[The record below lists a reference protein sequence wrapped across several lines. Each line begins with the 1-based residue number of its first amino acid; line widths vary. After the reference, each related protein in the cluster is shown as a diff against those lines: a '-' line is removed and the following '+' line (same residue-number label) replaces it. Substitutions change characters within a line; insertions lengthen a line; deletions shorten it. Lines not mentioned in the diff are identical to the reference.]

1 MRILCVYA
9 HPDDEAFGPSAIL
22 AKYARRGARIHA
34 VYFTRGEHGNTSVEP
49 KPGPDELAAQ
59 ARDHGEPDSAQ
70 HGHEPQTTHGGRQPG
85 EPGLATGVNVSR
97 RRGAASG

>member
-9 HPDDEAFGPSAIL
+9 HPDYEAFGPSAIL

-70 HGHEPQTTHGGRQPG
+70 HGHEPPDHPRGPPTRRAWSGNRRERESQT
-85 EPGLATGVNVSR
+85 
-97 RRGAASG
+97 